1 MTRCVFVSIPVSA
14 IVSSEVLLVHVPVLV
29 LVLVPTR
36 ELECFAG

>member
-1 MTRCVFVSIPVSA
+1 MTRCVFVSILVSA
-14 IVSSEVLLVHVPVLV
+14 IVSSELLVHVPVLV